1 MSGTTVSDRQRLWN
15 ALLRPGGLDAADAAT
30 LDRLALLAEE
40 QEVLLPLADQF
51 LAAPACTELVTARVA
66 LRRGNHARAV
76 TQLQQVDAA
85 LRSAGVPFLVI
96 KGFGYEQ
103 LQPAGY
109 QRQMDDLDL
118 VLPTVSDGWRA
129 VTALA
134 ELGYQ
139 LLAATVARR
148 DWGWAAVIVLQDDEG
163 NHVELNCAG
172 MIFHGH
178 SVLAWNAELWDDQG
192 TVRGV
197 GVPGRRWAAAIL
209 IAEMLDRPRLR
220 LRDRL
225 DARAVLARLDD
236 SDQAWLTDLARRHAL
251 QWELAAARDTGSDD
265 VDREGNRW
273 LRARRRAPIT
283 FRTVTHAYPMMRPAG
298 TGQAVRAA
306 AIAFSRDVLGLW
318 LEDRPDDGEVSDRA
332 LTWAGRAAAVL
343 NHRPARLQLEA
354 GISLALVPL
363 DTDDKTMAGRRV
375 ANQPTD
381 SRDGITVYDTG
392 QAVAL
397 DTPVGA
403 FLAVVVPIVSEDW
416 IERAVAA
423 VAQDGRPVALV
434 PPAGFEPATS
444 RLEGGSSIR

>member
-1 MSGTTVSDRQRLWN
+1 MSGTKLSDRQRLWN
-15 ALLRPGGLDAADAAT
+15 TILRPGGLDSADAAT

-40 QEVLLPLADQF
+40 QEVLLPLSDQF
-51 LAAPACTELVTARVA
+51 LAAPACTELVAERVA

-76 TQLQQVDAA
+76 TQLQQVDEA
-85 LRSAGVPFLVI
+85 LRSAGVPFLI
-96 KGFGYEQ
+96 MKGFGYEH

-118 VLPTVSDGWRA
+118 VLPSVADGWRA

-134 ELGYQ
+134 SQGYR

-148 DWGWAAVIVLQDDEG
+148 DWGWSAVIALKDDQG
-163 NHVELNCAG
+163 SHLELNCAG
-172 MIFHGH
+172 MIFHSH
-178 SVLAWNAELWDDQG
+178 SVLPWDAELWDDQE

-251 QWELAAARDTGSDD
+251 GWELAAARDTGSDD

-273 LRARRRAPIT
+273 LRLRRRAPGT
-283 FRTVTHAYPMMRPAG
+283 FRAVTHAYPMMRPAG
-298 TGQAVRAA
+298 VGQAVRAA
-306 AIAFSRDVLGLW
+306 ALAFSRDSLGSR
-318 LEDRPDDGEVSDRA
+318 LEDDPDDDEVSDRL

-343 NHRPARLQLEA
+343 NHRPASRQLAA
-354 GISLALVPL
+354 GISLPLVPL
-363 DTDDKTMAGRRV
+363 DADDPAVAGRQV
-375 ANQPTD
+375 ADQPAD
-381 SRDGITVYDTG
+381 RSDGITVHDIG
-392 QAVAL
+392 RAL
-397 DTPVGA
+397 VLETPIGA
-403 FLAVVVPIVSEDW
+403 FLAVVVPIVTEEQV
-416 IERAVAA
+416 ERAVAT
-423 VAQDGRPVALV
+423 VAGKARN
-434 PPAGFEPATS
+434 
-444 RLEGGSSIR
+444 I